1 VAFTVADYIVRRL
14 DQQQVDTLFGVPAA
28 YCSPL
33 FDAAIRQGMR
43 TVITASDLEAGYAA
57 DGYAR
62 TKGLGAASVAY
73 GVGALSMINAI
84 AGAFVERSPVV
95 VVNGGPTPGALS
107 NLHQFDVVPSHSIGQ
122 DATDLSAYKLVTAS
136 AARAGTVAE
145 VPPLV
150 DAAIA
155 SAIRTKRPSYIEIN
169 MGIWDSACP
178 MPAGALPVANRP
190 AGTESALAATIV
202 GLIRAAQSPVILV
215 GQEIQRYGLADK
227 VGDLIAKLGVRW
239 ATAVLSKSVLAEQ
252 GPGWIGVY
260 DPPHSPPAIK
270 NAVEHADFL
279 VTLGAVF
286 PNGYASLVQNAFGRM
301 VEIYDRKV
309 RIKTGAKQNAEIGA
323 LVAALVTEAAKAP
336 PKPVPPGATPAA
348 PGPGPA
354 PLTYRQVFERIAALL
369 DDTLLVIPDTF
380 LGVFSASDLPV
391 KGRDAFLCSAVWA
404 SIGHSVAAAVGASF
418 GSARRPLVICGDG
431 GLHMTATALS
441 TMVQFRRNPIVVV
454 LANGIYGFEQFLL
467 DASFFNNPAN
477 APKPYVVLNNWD
489 FAGFAKG
496 LGVQFAQNVD
506 TPAALDAAL
515 AAAKAFN
522 GPALIAAQVD
532 AHGLPAELTG
542 AALAG
547 GGPLR

>member
-1 VAFTVADYIVRRL
+1 MAFTVADYIVRRL
-14 DQQQVDTLFGVPAA
+14 AQQQVDTLFGVPAA

-43 TVITASDLEAGYAA
+43 TVVTASDLEAGYAA

-122 DATDLSAYKLVTAS
+122 DATDLSAYRLVTAS

-190 AGTESALAATIV
+190 AGTESALAASIV

-301 VEIYDRKV
+301 VEIYDGKV

-348 PGPGPA
+348 PGPGRGPA
-354 PLTYRQVFERIAALL
+354 HLPTGVRAHRRRPRRHAARHPRHLPRRLFRQRPAGE
-369 DDTLLVIPDTF
+369 
-380 LGVFSASDLPV
+380 G
-391 KGRDAFLCSAVWA
+391 
-404 SIGHSVAAAVGASF
+404 
-418 GSARRPLVICGDG
+418 ARRFSLQRRV
-431 GLHMTATALS
+431 GLDRA
-441 TMVQFRRNPIVVV
+441 FGRRRGRCV
-454 LANGIYGFEQFLL
+454 LRLRA
-467 DASFFNNPAN
+467 
-477 APKPYVVLNNWD
+477 
-489 FAGFAKG
+489 
-496 LGVQFAQNVD
+496 
-506 TPAALDAAL
+506 PAARDLRRRRLSHDRDGAL
-515 AAAKAFN
+515 H
-522 GPALIAAQVD
+522 
-532 AHGLPAELTG
+532 HGAIPPQSDRCRPRQRHLWFRAVFARCLV
-542 AALAG
+542 LQ
-547 GGPLR
+547 